1 MRIQFSVKS
10 NTGGCFFD
18 YDDCDLLLKEIN
30 SDIIPRIGETVKLYE
45 TNEAGR
51 KEMHDYLVREV
62 QYLIDDDY
70 CEATVYVI
78 PIGFR

>member
-10 NTGGCFFD
+10 NTGGHF
-18 YDDCDLLLKEIN
+18 
-30 SDIIPRIGETVKLYE
+30 VYE

-51 KEMHDYLVREV
+51 KEIHDYLVREV

-78 PIGFR
+78 PIGWR

>member
-10 NTGGCFFD
+10 NTGGHHD
-18 YDDCDLLLKEIN
+18 YDDCDLLLKTID

-51 KEMHDYLVREV
+51 KEIHDYLVREV

-70 CEATVYVI
+70 CEATVCVI

>member
-10 NTGGCFFD
+10 NTGG
-18 YDDCDLLLKEIN
+18 YYEYNDCDLLLKTID

-45 TNEAGR
+45 TNETGK
-51 KEMHDYLVREV
+51 KERHDYLVREV

-70 CEATVYVI
+70 CEVTVYVI
-78 PIGFR
+78 PVGWR